1 MGLSPAAGFPER
13 GSYSYSETMAA
24 NRPGNRGPLR
34 FEEGLSTD
42 TDIPSDFSRGMTEF
56 MVSAPGRINH
66 VDPNVQFKMPEET
79 MAERAHVGSAAW
91 IDAPTMLGE
100 FAHGSFTD
108 AAEITYEQV
117 TRSGGIQKRRAPE
130 VVTD

>member
-1 MGLSPAAGFPER
+1 MSLGPEPQFPER
-13 GSYSYSETMAA
+13 GQYAYDMAVA
-24 NRPGNRGPLR
+24 GNQPGNRGPLR

-42 TDIPSDFSRGMTEF
+42 TDIPTDFQQGMIEF

-66 VDPNVQFKMPEET
+66 VDPNVQFKYPEQT
-79 MAERAHVGSAAW
+79 MQERAHVGSAAW
-91 IDAPTMLGE
+91 VDAPTMLGE

-108 AAEITYEQV
+108 QAEVRYEEV
-117 TRSGGIQKRRAPE
+117 FRSGGIQKRRSPE

>member
-1 MGLSPAAGFPER
+1 MSLGPEPQFPER
-13 GSYSYSETMAA
+13 GRYSYDVTMGP
-24 NRPGNRGPLR
+24 NRPGQRGPLR
-34 FEEGLSTD
+34 FEEGVSTD
-42 TDIPSDFSRGMTEF
+42 TDIPSDFTRGMT
-56 MVSAPGRINH
+56 
-66 VDPNVQFKMPEET
+66 DPNVQFKMPEET

-108 AAEITYEQV
+108 QAEVRYEEV
-117 TRSGGIQKRRAPE
+117 VRNGRIQKRRAPE

>member
-1 MGLSPAAGFPER
+1 MSLGPEPQFPER
-13 GSYSYSETMAA
+13 GRYAYDVTGAP
-24 NRPGNRGPLR
+24 NQPGGRGPLR

-42 TDIPSDFSRGMTEF
+42 TDLPTDFTRGMTEF
-56 MVSAPGRINH
+56 MISAPGRINH

-108 AAEITYEQV
+108 QAEVRYEEV
-117 TRSGGIQKRRAPE
+117 MRSGGIQKRRSPE

>member
-1 MGLSPAAGFPER
+1 MPSPDPQFPEK
-13 GSYSYSETMAA
+13 GTYTFDHTVAP
-24 NRPGNRGPLR
+24 NQPGGRGPLR

-66 VDPNVQFKMPEET
+66 IDPNTQFKMPEET

-108 AAEITYEQV
+108 QAEVRYEEVQ
-117 TRSGGIQKRRAPE
+117 RSGGIQKRRAPE

>member
-1 MGLSPAAGFPER
+1 MALSPNPQFPER
-13 GSYSYSETMAA
+13 GQYGYDVTGAP
-24 NRPGNRGPLR
+24 NRPGGRGPLR
-34 FEEGLSTD
+34 FEEGLATD
-42 TDIPSDFSRGMTEF
+42 TDIPNDFQRGMIEF

-66 VDPNVQFKMPEET
+66 VDPNTQFKMPEET

-108 AAEITYEQV
+108 QAEVRYEEV
-117 TRSGGIQKRRAPE
+117 IRSGTHQKRQSPE
-130 VVTD
+130 VVSD

>member
-1 MGLSPAAGFPER
+1 MSLGPEPQFPER
-13 GSYSYSETMAA
+13 GRYQYDHSMGNNA
-24 NRPGNRGPLR
+24 PGGRGPLR
-34 FEEGLSTD
+34 FEEGLATD
-42 TDIPSDFSRGMTEF
+42 TDIPSDFTRGMTEF

-91 IDAPTMLGE
+91 VDAPTMLGE
-100 FAHGSFTD
+100 FAGGSFTD
-108 AAEITYEQV
+108 AAEVTYQQV
-117 TRSGGIQKRRAPE
+117 TRNGRIQKRRAPE

>member
-1 MGLSPAAGFPER
+1 MGLSPEPQFPER
-13 GSYSYSETMAA
+13 GQYAYDITPGA
-24 NRPGNRGPLR
+24 NAPGGRGPLR
-34 FEEGLSTD
+34 FEEGLATD
-42 TDIPSDFSRGMTEF
+42 TDVPSDFQRGMLEF

-66 VDPNVQFKMPEET
+66 VDPNTQFKMPEET
-79 MAERAHVGSAAW
+79 MSERAHVGSAAW

-108 AAEITYEQV
+108 QAEVTYEQV
-117 TRSGGIQKRRAPE
+117 VRSGTLQKRRAPE

>member
-1 MGLSPAAGFPER
+1 MSLGPEPMFPER
-13 GSYSYSETMAA
+13 GRYNYDHSMAA
-24 NRPGNRGPLR
+24 NQPGGRGPLR
-34 FEEGLSTD
+34 FEEGLGTD
-42 TDIPSDFSRGMTEF
+42 TDIPTDFSRGMTEF
-56 MVSAPGRINH
+56 MISAPGRINH
-66 VDPNVQFKMPEET
+66 VDPNTQFKYPEET

-108 AAEITYEQV
+108 QAEVRYEEV
-117 TRSGGIQKRRAPE
+117 YRSGGIQKRRAPE

>member
-1 MGLSPAAGFPER
+1 MALAPDPQYPER
-13 GSYSYSETMAA
+13 GQYFYDETMGP
-24 NRPGNRGPLR
+24 NRAGGRGPLR
-34 FEEGLSTD
+34 FEEGLATD
-42 TDIPSDFSRGMTEF
+42 TDLPDSFQRGMLEF
-56 MVSAPGRINH
+56 MVSAPGRLSH
-66 VDPNVQFKMPEET
+66 VDPNTQFKMPEET

-108 AAEITYEQV
+108 AAEVRYEEV
-117 TRSGGIQKRRAPE
+117 VRDGRIQKRRAPE

>member
-1 MGLSPAAGFPER
+1 MALAPEPQFPER
-13 GSYSYSETMAA
+13 GHYQYDETIGS
-24 NRPGNRGPLR
+24 NRPGGRGPLR
-34 FEEGLSTD
+34 FEEGLATD
-42 TDIPSDFSRGMTEF
+42 TDLPSSFERGMTEF

-66 VDPNVQFKMPEET
+66 VDPSVQFKMPEET
-79 MAERAHVGSAAW
+79 MAQRAHVGSAAW

-108 AAEITYEQV
+108 AAEVRYEEVQ
-117 TRSGGIQKRRAPE
+117 RSGGIQKRRAPE

>member
-1 MGLSPAAGFPER
+1 MSLGPEPQFPER
-13 GSYSYSETMAA
+13 GRYAYDRSMGPDS
-24 NRPGNRGPLR
+24 PGGRGPLR

-42 TDIPSDFSRGMTEF
+42 TDIPSDFQRGMIEF
-56 MVSAPGRINH
+56 MISAPGRINH
-66 VDPNVQFKMPEET
+66 VDPETQFKFPEET

-108 AAEITYEQV
+108 QAEVRYEEV
-117 TRSGGIQKRRAPE
+117 FRSGGIQKRRAPE

>member
-1 MGLSPAAGFPER
+1 MGLSPGPQYPER
-13 GSYSYSETMAA
+13 GTYAWDTTVGPNA
-24 NRPGNRGPLR
+24 PGGRGPLR
-34 FEEGLSTD
+34 FEEGLGTD
-42 TDIPSDFSRGMTEF
+42 TDIPTDFQRGMLEF

-66 VDPNVQFKMPEET
+66 VDPNTQFKMPEET

-91 IDAPTMLGE
+91 VDAPTMLGE

-108 AAEITYEQV
+108 QAEVRFEEV
-117 TRSGGIQKRRAPE
+117 VRSGGIQKRRSPE

>member
-1 MGLSPAAGFPER
+1 MSLAPEPQFPER
-13 GSYSYSETMAA
+13 GRYQYDVSQGPNA
-24 NRPGNRGPLR
+24 PGGRGPLR
-34 FEEGLSTD
+34 FEEGLGTD
-42 TDIPSDFSRGMTEF
+42 TDIPTDFQRGMIEF

-66 VDPNVQFKMPEET
+66 VDPNTQFKMPEET

-108 AAEITYEQV
+108 QAEVRYEEV
-117 TRSGGIQKRRAPE
+117 VRNGGIQKRRAPE